1 MKKHGGTIFLGIL
14 AIVIGLIISIQINT
28 TQGMEAEQGGLV
40 PVSQIR
46 AQETELS
53 KLRNE
58 NSQLTQ
64 ELIALEERLM
74 QLQEDKAKEDDS
86 LKAILADQEKYKL
99 AAGVVEVKGPGVII
113 TLEDPAV
120 DEEIGDS
127 YSELI
132 YRYDLILELV
142 NRLREAGAEAISI
155 NGHRI
160 VNTTEISLAGDNV
173 NINGTPTAPPYAVKA
188 IGKPDT
194 LESAITIRFG
204 ILEQMRSYGI
214 RTDMIRQDEIVIPR
228 YSGVI
233 TFRYAKPVIY
243 EDAAAGVSGGT
254 ISGE

>member
-14 AIVIGLIISIQINT
+14 AIGIGLMISIQINT

-53 KLRNE
+53 KLRKE

-74 QLQEDKAKEDDS
+74 KLQEDKAKEDDS
-86 LKAILADQEKYKL
+86 LQAVLADQEKYKL

-194 LESAITIRFG
+194 MESALTIRFG
-204 ILEQMRSYGI
+204 ILEQMQNYGI

-243 EDAAAGVSGGT
+243 EEGAVGVPGSTVSG
-254 ISGE
+254 E

>member
-1 MKKHGGTIFLGIL
+1 MKKYAGTIIMGVL
-14 AIVIGLIISIQINT
+14 AAVVGLIISVQINT
-28 TQGMEAEQGGLV
+28 AQGMEAERGGLV

-46 AQETELS
+46 AQETELT

-64 ELIALEERLM
+64 ELIAKEELLM
-74 QLQEDKAKEDDS
+74 KMQEEKAKEDDS
-86 LKAILADQEKYKL
+86 LQAVLTDQEKYKL
-99 AAGVVEVKGPGVII
+99 AAGAVEVKGPGVII
-113 TLEDPAV
+113 TLEDPAA
-120 DEEIGDS
+120 DKEIGDS

-132 YRYDLILELV
+132 YRCDLILELV

-160 VNTTEISLAGDNV
+160 VAATEISLAGDNV
-173 NINGTPTAPPYAVKA
+173 NINGTPTSPPYTVKA

-204 ILEQMRSYGI
+204 ILEQMRSFGI
-214 RTDMIRQDEIVIPR
+214 RTDVIKQDELTIPR

-233 TFRYAKPVIY
+233 TFRYAKPVV
-243 EDAAAGVSGGT
+243 EESSKDSGSEG
-254 ISGE
+254 

>member
-1 MKKHGGTIFLGIL
+1 MKKYGGTIFLGIL
-14 AIVIGLIISIQINT
+14 AIVIGLIISVLINT

-46 AQETELS
+46 AQETELT

-64 ELIALEERLM
+64 ELIALEELLM
-74 QLQEDKAKEDDS
+74 QLQEDKAEEDDS
-86 LKAILADQEKYKL
+86 LQKILADQEKYKL

-113 TLEDPAV
+113 TLEDPAT
-120 DEEIGDS
+120 DEEIGGN

-142 NRLREAGAEAISI
+142 NRLREAGAEAVSI

-173 NINGTPTAPPYAVKA
+173 NINGTPTSPPYTVKA

-204 ILEQMRSYGI
+204 ILEQMGSFGI
-214 RTDMIRQDEIVIPR
+214 RTDLIKQDELVIPR
-228 YSGVI
+228 YSGII
-233 TFRYAKPVIY
+233 TFRYAKPV
-243 EDAAAGVSGGT
+243 T
-254 ISGE
+254 QGE

>member
-1 MKKHGGTIFLGIL
+1 MGIL
-14 AIVIGLIISIQINT
+14 AIVIGLIISVLINT

-46 AQETELS
+46 AQETELT

-64 ELIALEERLM
+64 ELIALEELLM
-74 QLQEDKAKEDDS
+74 QLQEDKAEEDDS
-86 LKAILADQEKYKL
+86 LQKILADQEKYKL

-113 TLEDPAV
+113 TLEDPAT
-120 DEEIGDS
+120 DEEIGGN

-142 NRLREAGAEAISI
+142 NRLREAGAEAVSI

-173 NINGTPTAPPYAVKA
+173 NINGTPTSPPYTVKA

-204 ILEQMRSYGI
+204 ILEQMGSFGI
-214 RTDMIRQDEIVIPR
+214 RTDLIKQDELVIPR
-228 YSGVI
+228 YSGII
-233 TFRYAKPVIY
+233 TFRYAKPV
-243 EDAAAGVSGGT
+243 T
-254 ISGE
+254 QGE